1 MISTSARQPRRW
13 HSGLDGSIF
22 EIDLSKKN
30 AAALRKALT
39 EFMEHGR
46 RVKPNAAVKPGLADL
61 LVDPARAPRRSG
73 NGLSGMGSRF
83 PHVAGLPLTSSR
95 STRQP
100 TPDAESE
107 SEDKA

>member
-46 RVKPNAAVKPGLADL
+46 RVKPNAAVKPGS
-61 LVDPARAPRRSG
+61 RRS
-73 NGLSGMGSRF
+73 SGRSGASPAAIREWAVGQGISIS
-83 PHVAGLPLTSSR
+83 PRGRVASDIVA
-95 STRQP
+95 QYQ
-100 TPDAESE
+100 A
-107 SEDKA
+107 ANA